1 MSLIGEKIFDQPVE
15 LHDQQL
21 RQLENRFLDCFQEQE
36 TASKLEEIVKNKRVL
51 PVKALN
57 EVSSL
62 KKILSYLILY
72 LIICL
77 FI

>member
-36 TASKLEEIVKNKRVL
+36 TASKSEESVKNKRVL

-62 KKILSYLILY
+62 KQILSYLILF